1 MHATHTA
8 EARVYSR
15 REAAAILGIT
25 PTTLSR
31 WAAQGRGPIYSRSG
45 PRRGR
50 VWYRGPEIER
60 WLQSRSIEPG
70 GEAHRKDYPHTPP
83 PGGTDDSIRAY
94 RENHQC

>member
-45 PRRGR
+45 DCRGR

-60 WLQSRSIEPG
+60 WLQARSIEPG
-70 GEAHRKDYPHTPP
+70 VEPRPKDTPDPHPRGVCISVRT
-83 PGGTDDSIRAY
+83 SR
-94 RENHQC
+94 